1 MKLAQ
6 PFYKL
11 VFPTNSG
18 GFDAQWESCFN
29 ELTSLLSDTN
39 TRAFR
44 LHIFMAYDSNKD
56 FKSRS
61 ARISQSFAAC
71 SQCPP
76 FSIISQAPEHPYEV
90 IISAGFYNAK
100 EAEVTYSGPL
110 YPHAC
115 SIKSG
120 DYEEYWMLG
129 VSPESQDGAVT
140 ESASSIHD
148 TLAAYCSQLGI
159 TMNEVV
165 RQWNYIGKILDF
177 TQVEGKPRQHYQ
189 VFNDARKI
197 FYQQARNA
205 PYYPAATG
213 IGKQTPGILI
223 DCMAVNAPGGLD
235 IIPIHNPSQEDSYH
249 YGQEVLKGVADK
261 AMGMKQ
267 PPLFERAVLLATTQ
281 SSRLLISGT
290 AAIKGQQTIA
300 LGDVR
305 RQTEVTIEN
314 INLLSAQRTLMTQYP
329 TLAIYPE
336 KYSYVWVYVA
346 NREDI
351 PLVRSICNG
360 CFGDAP
366 VNYVQADVCRDDLLV
381 EIEAERIS

>member
-6 PFYKL
+6 PSYRL
-11 VFPTNSG
+11 VFPTSKG
-18 GFDAQWESCFN
+18 DFEAQWESCFH
-29 ELTSLLSDTN
+29 EVTLHLSDPLI
-39 TRAFR
+39 RVFR
-44 LHIFMAYDSNKD
+44 IHVFLNYDSTKD

-61 ARISQSFAAC
+61 ARISQSFQNC
-71 SQCPP
+71 SPCPP

-90 IISAGFYNAK
+90 VISLGSYKAE
-100 EAEVTYSGPL
+100 EAEVNYNRNL
-110 YPHAC
+110 YPHA
-115 SIKSG
+115 SAVKFG
-120 DYEEYWMLG
+120 GYEEFWLLG
-129 VSPESQDGAVT
+129 VSPETQEGAVT
-140 ESASSIHD
+140 ESAFSIHD
-148 TLAAYCSQLGI
+148 TLAAYCNELGI
-159 TMNEVV
+159 TMNQVV

-213 IGKQTPGILI
+213 IGQQTPGILI
-223 DCMAVNAPGGLD
+223 DCMAVNAPGKLD
-235 IIPIHNPSQEDSYH
+235 IIPIHNPSQQDSYH
-249 YGQEVLKGVADK
+249 YGQEVLKGVADR
-261 AMGMKQ
+261 AIGIKQ
-267 PPLFERAVLLATTQ
+267 PPLFERAVLLATAE

-290 AAIKGQQTIA
+290 AAIKGQETIA
-300 LGDVR
+300 LGDVK

-314 INLLSAQRTLMTQYP
+314 IDLLSAQSTLAAQYP
-329 TLAIYPE
+329 KLSSYPDT
-336 KYSYVWVYVA
+336 YSYVRVYVA

-360 CFGDAP
+360 CFGNAP

-381 EIEAERIS
+381 EIEAERVS